1 MSGEFKRKIG
11 DPLRLSFNDVY
22 GNEGLFVRAYLYDQ
36 AGDPLTPAF
45 QNLTHEADG
54 LYQET
59 ATTMPNTARVTARYV
74 VFKDAGFTVPDSKYL
89 EVSDTFELDT
99 FDPALLVP
107 KPYAV
112 MAKFTRTGIQGVLN
126 QAGGIQAELEA
137 PNLEGEI
144 QMNQAICAQ
153 IKQNNVIVGVVYDT
167 N

>member
-1 MSGEFKRKIG
+1 MSEFKRKVG
-11 DPLRLSFNDVY
+11 DPLRLAFNET
-22 GNEGLFVRAYLYDQ
+22 EGKENLFVRAYLYDQ

-74 VFKDAGFTVPDSKYL
+74 VFKDAGFTVPDKKYL
-89 EVSDTFELDT
+89 EVSDVFDLDT

-112 MAKFTRTGIQGVLN
+112 IAKFTATGIKGVLN
-126 QAGGIQAELEA
+126 QPPGVEAELESQNIA
-137 PNLEGEI
+137 GEI
-144 QMNQAICAQ
+144 KLNQAVCAQ